1 MNPAIKFIQE
11 NFKQIALLKSSD
23 HGTTEIVLGQDNVI
37 YVRKIVSFTDLP
49 YKRLLSIQNS
59 YIPQIYYVAED
70 EEKTYIIEE
79 YIEGEVLDKVV
90 QRGLLN
96 EVKVLS
102 IALQICDALAILHK
116 NGIIHRDIKPSNI
129 ILKKDGKI
137 KLIDFGASRNISHLN
152 GHDTRILGTPGY
164 APPEQYGFSTT
175 DYRSDIY
182 SLGITLKELLGKKYN
197 ESRLKNIIERC
208 IEIDPKRRVS
218 SAEELK
224 NLLEGRNKK
233 YVKFTI
239 LFVIAITLAMGFY
252 YMLYDI
258 GPNEEG
264 MNSEPKVTDN
274 EKSKVDAKQEVID
287 RDDRKQNEKTETKLV
302 PKTINAVKL
311 QYNVE
316 CLHFDNFIEIPEN
329 DIRLINARKNG
340 LNGILLTNENNTWP
354 IIKILN
360 NSEQEI
366 VNPKVE
372 INFHDFSIKAS
383 DFIVDSWGGRK
394 ESFKY
399 YDKDSNGFY
408 RKVIIQLQGTV
419 LPNDYHE
426 LALFGNVEMYC
437 QNGENPNIELLISSD
452 NTSQLS
458 RKYNITVK

>member
-1 MNPAIKFIQE
+1 MNPAVQFIQE

-23 HGTTEIVLGQDNVI
+23 HGTTEIVLGQDNAI

-49 YKRLLSIQNS
+49 YKRLLNIQNS
-59 YIPQIYYVAED
+59 FIPQIYYVAED
-70 EEKTYIIEE
+70 KEKTYIIEE

-90 QRGLLN
+90 QRGFLN

-137 KLIDFGASRNISHLN
+137 KLIDFGASRNISHRN
-152 GHDTRILGTPGY
+152 EHDTRILGTPGY

-182 SLGITLKELLGKKYN
+182 SLGITLKELLGKKYKGK
-197 ESRLKNIIERC
+197 LKKIIERC

-224 NLLEGRNKK
+224 NLLEGKNKK
-233 YVKFTI
+233 YGKASVLLVLTI
-239 LFVIAITLAMGFY
+239 ILVIGFY
-252 YMLYDI
+252 YTLYDKET
-258 GPNEEG
+258 NEEG
-264 MNSEPKVTDN
+264 INKETKVTEI
-274 EKSKVDAKQEVID
+274 EKSKLETEQEIIDKDGKKQ
-287 RDDRKQNEKTETKLV
+287 TENIENKLV
-302 PKTINAVKL
+302 PKTVDTVKL
-311 QYNVE
+311 QYDVE
-316 CLHFDNFIEIPEN
+316 CLYFDNFIKIPDN

-340 LNGILLTNENNTWP
+340 LNGMLLTNENNTWP

-360 NSEQEI
+360 NSKQEI

-372 INFHDFSIKAS
+372 ITFHDFSIKAS

-394 ESFKY
+394 EYFKY

-408 RKVIIQLQGTV
+408 RKVIIQLKGTV

-437 QNGENPNIELLISSD
+437 KNGENPNIELLISSD

-458 RKYNITVK
+458 RTYDITIK